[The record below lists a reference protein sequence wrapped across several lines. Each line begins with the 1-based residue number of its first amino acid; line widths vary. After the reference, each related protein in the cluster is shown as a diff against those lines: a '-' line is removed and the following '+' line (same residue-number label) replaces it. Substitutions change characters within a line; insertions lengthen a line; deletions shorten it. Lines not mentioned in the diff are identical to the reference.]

1 MDDLEFIF
9 WSAEMD
15 LGIPVLDVHGFSV
28 EGALHELD
36 FFVDRAVLAGAS
48 AIKIIHGV
56 GTGALRASIMRVLAA
71 DRRIRSFRESQRP
84 GEGGAVLYAVLV

>member
-9 WSAEMD
+9 WSAELD
-15 LGIPVLDVHGFSV
+15 PGVLTLDVHGFSV
-28 EGALHELD
+28 AAALHELD
-36 FFVDRAVLAGAS
+36 FFIDKAMVSGKHAV
-48 AIKIIHGV
+48 KIIHGV
-56 GTGALRASIMRVLAA
+56 GTGALRTSVTRALAS

>member
-15 LGIPVLDVHGFSV
+15 SGVPTLDVHGFSV

-36 FFVDRAVLAGAS
+36 FFVDKAMVAGAS

-56 GTGALRASIMRVLAA
+56 GTGALRTSIMCELAA
-71 DRRIRSFRESQRP
+71 DRRIRSFRESQRS
-84 GEGGAVLYAVLV
+84 GEGGAVLYAVLA